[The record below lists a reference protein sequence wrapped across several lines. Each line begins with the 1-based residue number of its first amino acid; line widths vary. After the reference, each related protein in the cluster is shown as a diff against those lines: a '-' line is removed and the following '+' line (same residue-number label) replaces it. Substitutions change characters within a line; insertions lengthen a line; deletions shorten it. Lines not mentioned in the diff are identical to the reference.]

1 MREICVVDISQIGL
15 FKKTPSQA
23 DLEIVGEELR
33 LAFDKIGFVYLRGH
47 GIPNDVI
54 EDAMKI
60 SKKFFELEERKKSI
74 ISRPSPLA
82 RDGWVAPGRET
93 FVKDDEPMVHEF
105 REAFDINSFD
115 ESSRFPENLPD
126 FRLNLMELAKTTIKL
141 SERLLRCISLTL
153 GKQENFL
160 SKLHSRILG
169 GKNASALRSLYYPA
183 IHGTPPDGHVRCSEH
198 SDYGTLTLLFQDQ
211 YPGLQVKSPSG
222 DWISAKPIPGT
233 ILVNIGDLLELW
245 TGGKFPATRHRVI
258 IPEEERLKSVP
269 RQSIVFFLH
278 PDNEVVVSPV
288 DRDDDYEDYSAVVA
302 LDHVQRR
309 FSETYQF

>member
-1 MREICVVDISQIGL
+1 MREICVVDISKIGL
-15 FKKTPSQA
+15 LKKDPVRD
-23 DLEIVGEELR
+23 DLEIVGDELR
-33 LAFDKIGFVYLRGH
+33 LAFSEIGFVYLSGH
-47 GIPNDVI
+47 GIAEDVI
-54 EDAMKI
+54 EDAMKV
-60 SKKFFELEERKKSI
+60 SKEFFEQEERKKSS

-93 FVKDDEPMVHEF
+93 FVKEDEPIVHEF

-126 FRLNLMELAKTTIKL
+126 FKLNLMALAKTTRQL
-141 SERLLRCISLTL
+141 AERLLRCISLTL
-153 GKQENFL
+153 GKPENFL
-160 SKLHSRILG
+160 SKFHSRVLS

-183 IHGTPPDGHVRCSEH
+183 IHGILHEGHVRCSEH
-198 SDYGTLTLLFQDQ
+198 SDYGTLTLLYQDQ

-222 DWISAKPIPGT
+222 DWISAAPIPGT

-245 TGGKFPATRHRVI
+245 TGGAFPATRHRVI

-278 PDNEVVVSPV
+278 PDNEIVVRPV
-288 DRDDDYEDYSAVVA
+288 DREESEDYSAVVA